1 MKNSNSI
8 LILVLGVLIIG
19 NFSSAAN
26 NRLKWRRAV
35 CDGFTQN
42 CGNSCSVPFVV
53 VWAKLVAILLV
64 VVQQKNA
71 VAAFA
76 VVRPKLAAAAYAVQC
91 SKSAVLNLYVNESF
105 LLDLKRNL

>member
-42 CGNSCSVPFVV
+42 CGTICCGMGQTCCDTTCCGPTEECCGSVCCGSTETCCGGICCSMF
-53 VWAKLVAILLV
+53 
-64 VVQQKNA
+64 QECG
-71 VAAFA
+71 
-76 VVRPKLAAAAYAVQC
+76 PKFICQ
-91 SKSAVLNLYVNESF
+91 
-105 LLDLKRNL
+105 